1 MTQQEIDIFT
11 QEIETL
17 ISTLNLV
24 KLNLEKDNLQ
34 KELEDKDNWNN
45 NQKLTDLSKLSSSLG
60 LKIEK
65 IKALVGNL
73 ENLQIAYDLKENEEF
88 TRILNETK
96 SQYEELKKESFLNGE
111 FDQQNAEISIHAGA
125 GGLDAQD
132 WAAML
137 ASMYQA
143 FFKNQSWSW
152 EIISFSPGE
161 EGGLKSIFI
170 EVKGIDVY
178 GYLKEEAG
186 VHRLVRISPF
196 NAGKTRETSFALVE
210 VLPSDLE
217 SKHNLGEIP
226 EKDLKWEYSMSSG
239 KGGQSVNTTYSAV
252 RLVHLPTNISVT
264 CQNERSQLQNKQ
276 QALRYLK
283 NKLVIL
289 ELQKNQD
296 LKSELK
302 GVAVSA
308 QWGSQ
313 IRSYVLHPYKLVKDV
328 RSGFETTDTVDI
340 IELGNILPII
350 WSVKASKNLE
360 K

>member
-1 MTQQEIDIFT
+1 
-11 QEIETL
+11 
-17 ISTLNLV
+17 
-24 KLNLEKDNLQ
+24 
-34 KELEDKDNWNN
+34 
-45 NQKLTDLSKLSSSLG
+45 
-60 LKIEK
+60 
-65 IKALVGNL
+65 
-73 ENLQIAYDLKENEEF
+73 
-88 TRILNETK
+88 
-96 SQYEELKKESFLNGE
+96 
-111 FDQQNAEISIHAGA
+111 
-125 GGLDAQD
+125 
-132 WAAML
+132 
-137 ASMYQA
+137 
-143 FFKNQSWSW
+143 
-152 EIISFSPGE
+152 
-161 EGGLKSIFI
+161 
-170 EVKGIDVY
+170 
-178 GYLKEEAG
+178 
-186 VHRLVRISPF
+186 VRISPF